1 MALFRKFK
9 LPQLTSKAK
18 SATYIDAKI
27 QRFDSNKLPVKE
39 RIGQGASGDVYTTD
53 YTYPGDYRKTTVVV
67 KKMLQVLDQEEKKLF
82 FKEVALL
89 ALIHF

>member
-1 MALFRKFK
+1 MALFRKFN

-18 SATYIDAKI
+18 FSNYINAKI
-27 QRFDSNKLPVKE
+27 QRFDCSKLPVKE
-39 RIGQGASGDVYTTD
+39 RIGQGAFGDVYTTD

-67 KKMLQVLDQEEKKLF
+67 KKMLKVLDQEEKKLF